1 MKRLPLR
8 CVNSTVPSAV
18 ANSVSSPP
26 RPVPAPGEK
35 RVPRWRTMI
44 APAVTVSPANT
55 FTPSRFA
62 FESRPFLEEPSPF
75 LCATV
80 LLLLRRGR
88 RLLRRRRLG
97 LLARRPRLLGRTDR
111 GDRDPRQLRAVP
123 ACLLE
128 SALRLEREHLQLLSA
143 QMLDNL
149 GGDGAFQLRAI
160 GDDGV
165 TTGHQHFRRER
176 LAGVKRLAIDQELLP
191 LLDAVLLSTNLD
203 Q

>member
-1 MKRLPLR
+1 
-8 CVNSTVPSAV
+8 
-18 ANSVSSPP
+18 
-26 RPVPAPGEK
+26 
-35 RVPRWRTMI
+35 MI

-88 RLLRRRRLG
+88 LPLRRRRLLLRRGRLG
-97 LLARRPRLLGRTDR
+97 LLARRPRLLGRADR
-111 GDRDPRQLRAVP
+111 RDRDPRQLRAGP
-123 ACLLE
+123 ARLLE
-128 SALRLEREHLQLLSA
+128 YALRLAREYRPLLSPQLL
-143 QMLDNL
+143 DYL

-165 TTGHQHFRRER
+165 TAGHQHFRRER

-191 LLDAVLLSTNLD
+191 LLDAVLLAANLD
-203 Q
+203 HCVHAERLHTKMPAR

>member
-1 MKRLPLR
+1 
-8 CVNSTVPSAV
+8 
-18 ANSVSSPP
+18 
-26 RPVPAPGEK
+26 
-35 RVPRWRTMI
+35 MI

-88 RLLRRRRLG
+88 RLLR
-97 LLARRPRLLGRTDR
+97 RTDR

-203 Q
+203 HGVHAERLHTKMPAR